1 MGDLCWK
8 NSRKWGRIN
17 AWCAE
22 FLWKDV
28 TIFAC
33 FTLCNPGMLQA
44 IGSLLHRR
52 QGLGCLTKMT
62 TVVVD
67 SLVTQ
72 GFRTSAAMA
81 LTSFFLVARRWDIN
95 QGQWPGYTMP
105 DGDYSGGGVSVGDI
119 YMRRIYTWWR
129 HQRQTCSALPALC
142 AGNSPVTGEF
152 PSQRLVTRNFGVF
165 FYLRLNNRGL
175 SKKSWGWWFETPSR
189 PLWRHCNVPTELD
202 WRRQFLHQ

>member
-1 MGDLCWK
+1 
-8 NSRKWGRIN
+8 
-17 AWCAE
+17 
-22 FLWKDV
+22 
-28 TIFAC
+28 
-33 FTLCNPGMLQA
+33 MLQA
-44 IGSLLHRR
+44 IGSLLNGR
-52 QGLGCLTKMT
+52 QGPGCLTKMT

-81 LTSFFLVARRWDIN
+81 LTSFFFLVARRWDII

-105 DGDYSGGGVSVGDI
+105 DGDYSGGGVSVGDV
-119 YMRRIYTWWR
+119 WV
-129 HQRQTCSALPALC
+129 
-142 AGNSPVTGEF
+142 GNSYVGTVHLPMGWRYIHDDVIKGKHVPRYRPFVRGIHQSPVNS
-152 PSQRLVTRNFGVF
+152 PSQRLVTRSFGVF

-175 SKKSWGWWFETPSR
+175 GKQSWGWWFETPSR